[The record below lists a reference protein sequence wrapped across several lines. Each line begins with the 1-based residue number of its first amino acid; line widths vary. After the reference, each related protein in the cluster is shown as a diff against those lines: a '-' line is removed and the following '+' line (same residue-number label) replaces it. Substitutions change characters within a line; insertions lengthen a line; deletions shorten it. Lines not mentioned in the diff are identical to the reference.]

1 MYMKLIYT
9 FEIISH
15 SKYGEHISLL
25 ILTWMHCHDHM
36 VIYEDVAFANC

>member
-1 MYMKLIYT
+1 MIWLTVELLEMYMKLIYT

-25 ILTWMHCHDHM
+25 ILT
-36 VIYEDVAFANC
+36 